1 MEQQLVVMGIRSTPK
16 LDPSS
21 NIVRVLIDM
30 YVDIG
35 DSIALQYGGSE
46 AHKKVSTERNE
57 NIIGPIGKHKELLTS
72 IRRYYSNAFTDR
84 LKQDAMNLFL
94 GYYLPFRH
102 AVPLWEMETDY
113 YLHNFH
119 SQLGTMQSMNG
130 YQRAFGVHDW
140 DKVSGD
146 IPHSSKSE
154 VGLSVEQ
161 SRRIQL
167 VRNRCNSQNQALS
180 SWWKI
185 AIQANVQQRMWMQ
198 LGHSQEMS
206 MLPPRFERIYQPSKI
221 AQFDRFFGKVFC
233 VFC

>member
-1 MEQQLVVMGIRSTPK
+1 M
-16 LDPSS
+16 SS
-21 NIVRVLIDM
+21 
-30 YVDIG
+30 
-35 DSIALQYGGSE
+35 
-46 AHKKVSTERNE
+46 ERNE
-57 NIIGPIGKHKELLTS
+57 SIVGPIGKHKELLTS

-119 SQLGTMQSMNG
+119 SQLRTVQSMKG

-140 DKVSGD
+140 DSISD
-146 IPHSSKSE
+146 NDSQSAESSLP
-154 VGLSVEQ
+154 VAQ
-161 SRRIQL
+161 SKRIQL

-180 SWWKI
+180 AWWKL

-198 LGHSQEMS
+198 LGHNIETS
-206 MLPPRFERIYQPSKI
+206 MLPPRYERIYQPSKI
-221 AQFDRFFGKVFC
+221 AQFDRFFGKIFIHC
-233 VFC
+233 LSPS

>member
-1 MEQQLVVMGIRSTPK
+1 MILLLHPQK
-16 LDPSS
+16 LMINMIPTTS
-21 NIVRVLIDM
+21 L
-30 YVDIG
+30 
-35 DSIALQYGGSE
+35 
-46 AHKKVSTERNE
+46 AHKKVSSERNE
-57 NIIGPIGKHKELLTS
+57 SIVGPIGKHKELLTS

-119 SQLGTMQSMNG
+119 SQLRTVQSMKG

-140 DKVSGD
+140 DKISDTGSQSGESNM
-146 IPHSSKSE
+146 PAVQSK
-154 VGLSVEQ
+154 
-161 SRRIQL
+161 RIQL

-180 SWWKI
+180 SWWKL

-198 LGHSQEMS
+198 LGHNIGTP
-206 MLPPRFERIYQPSKI
+206 MLPPRYERIYQPSKI
-221 AQFDRFFGKVFC
+221 AQFDRFFGKVFIPQASPK
-233 VFC
+233 FNTTNSL